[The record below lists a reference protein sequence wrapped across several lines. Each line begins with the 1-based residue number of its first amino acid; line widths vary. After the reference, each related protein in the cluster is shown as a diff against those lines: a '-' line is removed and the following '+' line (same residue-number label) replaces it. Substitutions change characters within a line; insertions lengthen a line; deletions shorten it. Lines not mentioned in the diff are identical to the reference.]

1 MRFLFAVMAV
11 TVVLSMNA
19 AAQKTKATRLPPS
32 SADSKGEP
40 KSTVAPGK
48 APAAKTSGKDLQK
61 VENENAKGGGQGT
74 QAKKTHAPAVRAAK
88 TSGNNPAIN
97 FNGKGGSGNSGMN
110 NRNPGSLK
118 GRLKQKGQGQNRQQ

>member
-11 TVVLSMNA
+11 TVVLSMGA
-19 AAQKTKATRLPPS
+19 AAQKTKPTRLPPS

-40 KSTVAPGK
+40 KSTVPPVK
-48 APAAKTSGKDLQK
+48 SPAATASSKDLQK
-61 VENENAKGGGQGT
+61 VENENGKGGHGT
-74 QAKKTHAPAVRAAK
+74 QAKKTHTPAVRAAK

-97 FNGKGGSGNSGMN
+97 FNGKGGSGNAGTN

-118 GRLKQKGQGQNRQQ
+118 GRLKQKGQGQNHQQ